1 MKKKLLWILLAA
13 AVVWAA
19 AMLWQKRF
27 SPTKSLFKF
36 QFDNL
41 LSMIFEK
48 AIWIMAS
55 EDSE

>member
-1 MKKKLLWILLAA
+1 MTVRPLDKGGSFAA
-13 AVVWAA
+13 SF
-19 AMLWQKRF
+19 Q
-27 SPTKSLFKF
+27 SLFKF

>member
-1 MKKKLLWILLAA
+1 M
-13 AVVWAA
+13 
-19 AMLWQKRF
+19 
-27 SPTKSLFKF
+27 SLFKF
-36 QFDNL
+36 QFDSL